1 MPIIGGDLSF
11 IFIVLQPKQSWNE
24 SDVYH
29 FRSLLRRSATIF
41 HRWLEHKFYLL
52 VEAKD
57 EVHLPFMSNGQPHQN
72 PENPCNEETLPQFY
86 ETSKVLVYWF
96 FVKRLMC
103 HYLQGPLKGKTHKN
117 CGIEYKCLNQF
128 FSKCDIPVPGIFL
141 FFRQYRNWYWKSTR
155 KFGPKK
161 KYRNRYRKNLV
172 TKKVPETVR
181 KNLVQKKVQ
190 KPVPEKIW
198 YQK

>member
-86 ETSKVLVYWF
+86 ETSKILVYWF

-117 CGIEYKCLNQF
+117 CGIDYKCLNQF
-128 FSKCDIPVPGIFL
+128 FSECDIPVPGIFVFL
-141 FFRQYRNWYWKSTR
+141 SGTGN
-155 KFGPKK
+155 
-161 KYRNRYRKNLV
+161 
-172 TKKVPETVR
+172 
-181 KNLVQKKVQ
+181 
-190 KPVPEKIW
+190 I
-198 YQK
+198 